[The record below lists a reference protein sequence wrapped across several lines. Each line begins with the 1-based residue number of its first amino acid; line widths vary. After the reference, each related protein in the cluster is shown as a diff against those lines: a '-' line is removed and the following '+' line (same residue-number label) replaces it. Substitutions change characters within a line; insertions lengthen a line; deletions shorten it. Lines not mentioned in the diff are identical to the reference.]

1 MGRDQKGSSS
11 RSLRRHPRT
20 VKRVVQSVHEHEA
33 TGGGGDSEGQRDR
46 RQEKQ
51 KGKHNVGSGCCGG
64 VAGGGNS
71 TVVALAALLMMDTF
85 LLEKEF
91 TISGVKVFGTGGGGI
106 RGWVRGCAACSAV
119 QVIVLGSHG
128 LLLLLLLVSAVL
140 LAPWPL

>member
-1 MGRDQKGSSS
+1 M
-11 RSLRRHPRT
+11 
-20 VKRVVQSVHEHEA
+20 
-33 TGGGGDSEGQRDR
+33 GGGGDSEGQRDR

-51 KGKHNVGSGCCGG
+51 KGKHNVGSGCCGC
-64 VAGGGNS
+64 GGNN

-91 TISGVKVFGTGGGGI
+91 RISGVKVFGTGGGGI

-128 LLLLLLLVSAVL
+128 LLLLLLLASAVL